1 MVLAVHSN
9 TRTARTVLMSGKMSA
24 YVVPSCFGKKTYPK
38 DDVSKVVSITP
49 SLSER
54 WLGITDAFPRLY
66 IEGSIRIRRVGD
78 GETVVG

>member
-1 MVLAVHSN
+1 VGRCQLTSFLAALREREREREGTS
-9 TRTARTVLMSGKMSA
+9 S
-24 YVVPSCFGKKTYPK
+24 YPK

-54 WLGITDAFPRLY
+54 WLGITGAFLRLY